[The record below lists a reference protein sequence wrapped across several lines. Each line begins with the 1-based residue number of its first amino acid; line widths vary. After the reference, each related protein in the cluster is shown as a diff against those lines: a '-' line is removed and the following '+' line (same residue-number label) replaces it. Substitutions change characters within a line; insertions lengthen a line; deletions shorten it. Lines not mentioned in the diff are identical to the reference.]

1 MARELIA
8 NLVAQLYNG
17 KLDRRAFT
25 KRAAA
30 AGLSATLAG
39 QVVARFDQVAAQDA
53 TPAAG
58 EKASDIGNSSVTHI
72 TDTSKG
78 TIKLYS
84 SWPLTAAYQDIGG
97 DAVESVKL
105 ALEDFGMAAGGFALA
120 YEALDDGI
128 AANNGR
134 WDGPKETENAQR
146 VIGDPDA
153 MVYMATYNSN
163 AAKVSIPLT
172 NEAGLAQISYANTY
186 PGLTKAIEGVTEEG
200 EPDIYY
206 PTGKRNY
213 MRTIV
218 SDEFQGSN
226 GADWGYTTQGKR
238 KAYVLHDQTLYGQ
251 GVADVF
257 QQAFAKLG
265 GEVLGFEGYDP
276 AAGEYQSLMISIADK
291 GPDILYLGATVENNA
306 PKLVQDMR
314 AQMSPE
320 DVLFLGPDGLINQE
334 FIDGA
339 AGAAE
344 GAYVTFA
351 GFPPNELK
359 GPGADFA
366 TRATE
371 RLGHGPDAYAVYAYE
386 STVVVIQA
394 IDQVQEKDRTKIL
407 DAMMATTEFLS
418 LVGGTWSFTE
428 TGDTDATTMSVNV
441 IQDGQFQFVANI
453 ATT

>member
-1 MARELIA
+1 MGRPLIA

-17 KLDRRAFT
+17 KLDRRAFM
-25 KRAAA
+25 KRATA
-30 AGLSATLAG
+30 AGLSATLVG
-39 QVVARFDQVAAQDA
+39 QVIARYDQVSAQDA

-58 EKASDIGNSSVTHI
+58 GKASDIGNASIERI

-78 TIKLYS
+78 VIKFYS

-97 DAVESVKL
+97 DAVDAVNL
-105 ALEDFGMAAGGFALA
+105 CLEDFGAAAGGFAIQ

-186 PGLTKAIEGVTEEG
+186 PGLTKAIPNVTEEG

-218 SDEFQGSN
+218 SDEYQGAN
-226 GADWGYTTQGKR
+226 GANWAYTTEGKR

-257 QQAFAKLG
+257 QQEFAKLG

-276 AAGEYQSLMISIADK
+276 TAGEYQSLMISIADK
-291 GPDILYLGATVENNA
+291 EPDILYVGATVENNA
-306 PKLVQDMR
+306 PKLIQDMR
-314 AQMSPE
+314 SQMGPE
-320 DVLFLGPDGLINQE
+320 QVTFLGPDGLINQE

-339 AGAAE
+339 GGAAE
-344 GAYVTFA
+344 GAYITFA
-351 GFPPNELK
+351 GFPPNELQ
-359 GPGADFA
+359 GPGGDFA

-371 RLGHGPDAYAVYAYE
+371 RLGHSPDAYSVYSYE
-386 STVVVIQA
+386 ATVVALQA
-394 IDQVQEKDRTKIL
+394 IDQVGEKDRTKIL

-441 IQDGQFQFVANI
+441 VENNAFKFVANI
-453 ATT
+453 ATS